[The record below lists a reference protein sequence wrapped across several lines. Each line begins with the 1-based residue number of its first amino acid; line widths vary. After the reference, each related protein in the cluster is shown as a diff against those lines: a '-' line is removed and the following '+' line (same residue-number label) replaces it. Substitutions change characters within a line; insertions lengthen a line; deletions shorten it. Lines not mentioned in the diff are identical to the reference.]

1 MSYLLQIISAFWL
14 GALHSLE
21 PGHGKGVMGTYLV
34 LSRGRPIHVVILGL
48 SSALSHTL
56 VVVLLAVTAH
66 AAAATLQ
73 SAPVDA
79 NEQVKLWLHLVTGV
93 LIVFIGYRL
102 IPKHNKSSCCSHGHH
117 HNHHHPSPRTG
128 SLKIFD
134 LLILGLTN
142 GLIPCPGALAVLLL
156 SLNTGT
162 LGAGLIVVFAFGAGA
177 ALALI
182 IVGMLFIKM
191 SFLTGKIAGERTWT
205 RLAAAAGIVVMGVG
219 VFAALKA
226 AQSIYI
232 G

>member
-1 MSYLLQIISAFWL
+1 VSYLLQIISAFWL

-34 LSRGRPIHVVILGL
+34 LSRGRPIHVIILGL

-56 VVVLLAVTAH
+56 VVVLLAITAH

-73 SAPVDA
+73 SASGDA

-102 IPKHNKSSCCSHGHH
+102 IPKQNKSSCCSHGHSHSH
-117 HNHHHPSPRTG
+117 HAHPRAG

-162 LGAGLIVVFAFGAGA
+162 LGAGLIVVFAFGVGA

-191 SFLTGKIAGERTWT
+191 SSLTVKIAGERTWT
-205 RLAAAAGIVVMGVG
+205 HLAAAAGVVVMGVG
-219 VFAALKA
+219 VFTALKA
-226 AQSIYI
+226 AQSIYT